1 MMSLATIEQCEDLH
15 LEYPGTVCE
24 ACQEEIDPHGNTE
37 SMILSQEKGSAAVT
51 TTDIAMLFARDPLKL
66 TRADI
71 DAIIA
76 ALRDKRRTFGQP
88 TAKPAATRKTRVTKA
103 DKLTE
108 GMDIEVEL

>member
-1 MMSLATIEQCEDLH
+1 MTQ
-15 LEYPGTVCE
+15 
-24 ACQEEIDPHGNTE
+24 
-37 SMILSQEKGSAAVT
+37 
-51 TTDIAMLFARDPLKL
+51 TDIAMLFARDPLKL

-88 TAKPAATRKTRVTKA
+88 AKPAATRKARVTKA